1 MDYFAEM
8 PMPDFEKRVSDL
20 VLYATEKGTN
30 KTIDE
35 IEDAAIAV
43 AKTTPNYSLM
53 GYIAGGQREDE
64 LRLDSYLE
72 EGCYD

>member
-1 MDYFAEM
+1 MDYFAEI
-8 PMPDFEKRVSDL
+8 PMPDFEERVRNL
-20 VLYATEKGTN
+20 VIYATEKGTN

-64 LRLDSYLE
+64 LRLDECLG
-72 EGCYD
+72 EGSN